1 MLEAYARRLLAEMAA
16 DSSAHA
22 DAAAVLADA
31 ETFAASENSGDF
43 AAQVRRMTDDL
54 YHFEFFYYDHVAAC

>member
-1 MLEAYARRLLAEMAA
+1 MLEAYARRMLAEMAA

-43 AAQVRRMTDDL
+43 ASQVNDIRVCMRSQIMCAQS
-54 YHFEFFYYDHVAAC
+54 

>member
-1 MLEAYARRLLAEMAA
+1 MIEAFARRLLEDIAA

-31 ETFAASENSGDF
+31 ETFAAADSGRDF
-43 AAQVRRMTDDL
+43 AAQVGVYKMMMTMMV
-54 YHFEFFYYDHVAAC
+54 F